1 MNKTE
6 LLHTI
11 TELSHE
17 FGTPDYVR
25 GGGGNTSC
33 KTADTLWVKPSG
45 TTLAGLQPETF
56 VVMDRAA
63 LDKLF
68 TLAIPTEASARE
80 AQVKDVMAAAVKP
93 GQTSRPSVEAPLHH
107 VLHGTFVVHVHPALV
122 NGLTCS
128 QQGAQACAAMF
139 PDALWIP
146 YIDPGYTLCMDVR
159 RRVLDYT
166 AKNGQPPSLLI
177 LENHGIF
184 VTADTA
190 EGIRDIYRRVM
201 VALRSK
207 YAAAGVAT
215 SLPVAPPAL
224 PAVVEP
230 VKAQL
235 RDALSSHAT
244 GIAYSGEYAVVNG
257 ALSPDHIVYSKSYP
271 YIGDPQRP
279 LIEAFRQKHG
289 YAPMIVVT
297 PVGVFGVGA
306 SQKKAELALEL
317 SQDAALVAQL
327 TAAFGGVQFMTDRA
341 REFIEH
347 WEVESYRAQQMA

>member
-1 MNKTE
+1 MNKTD
-6 LLHTI
+6 LLRTI

-17 FGTPDYVR
+17 FGTPGYVR

-33 KTADTLWVKPSG
+33 KTEDTLCVKPSG

-56 VVMDRAA
+56 VAMDRTA
-63 LDKLF
+63 LAKLF
-68 TLAIPTEASARE
+68 SLAIPAEASARE
-80 AQVKDVMAAAVKP
+80 AQVKDVMAAAVKA
-93 GQTSRPSVEAPLHH
+93 GQNARPSVEAPLHH

-128 QQGAQACAAMF
+128 RQGAQACAELF

-159 RRVLDYT
+159 RRVLEHT
-166 AKNGQPPSLLI
+166 AAHGQPPALLI

-190 EGIRDIYRRVM
+190 DGIRDIYRRVM
-201 VALRSK
+201 VALRNK

-215 SLPVAPPAL
+215 ELPVAPAAL
-224 PAVVEP
+224 PDAVEP
-230 VKAQL
+230 LKSQL

-244 GIAYSGEYAVVNG
+244 GIAYSGQFAVAPG
-257 ALSPDHIVYSKSYP
+257 PISPDHIVYHKSYP
-271 YIGDPQRP
+271 FTGEPNRAT
-279 LIEAFRQKHG
+279 LEAFRQRHG
-289 YAPMIVVT
+289 YEPMIINSRL
-297 PVGVFGVGA
+297 GVFGVGP

-317 SQDAALVAQL
+317 AQDGALVAQL

-347 WEVESYRAQQMA
+347 WEVESYRAKQMA

>member
-1 MNKTE
+1 MNKTD
-6 LLHTI
+6 LLRTI

-17 FGTPDYVR
+17 FGMPDYVR

-45 TTLAGLQPETF
+45 TTLARLQPETF
-56 VVMDRAA
+56 VEMDRPA
-63 LDKLF
+63 LERLF
-68 TLAIPTEASARE
+68 ALAVPAEPAARE
-80 AQVKDVMAAAVKP
+80 AQVKDAMAAAVKA
-93 GQTSRPSVEAPLHH
+93 GQSARASVEAPLHH

-122 NGLTCS
+122 NGLTCA
-128 QQGAQACAAMF
+128 QHGAQACAEMF

-166 AKNGQPPSLLI
+166 TAHNRPPSLLL

-190 EGIRDIYRRVM
+190 EGIRAIYRRVM
-201 VALRSK
+201 VALRGK

-215 SLPVAPPAL
+215 TLPVAPPAL
-224 PAVVEP
+224 PDVVEP
-230 VKAQL
+230 VMAQL
-235 RDALSSHAT
+235 RDALSSHAA
-244 GIAYSGEYAVVNG
+244 GIAYSGKFTVSPG
-257 ALSPDHIVYSKSYP
+257 PLSPDHIVYAKSYP
-271 YIGDPQRP
+271 FTGE
-279 LIEAFRQKHG
+279 LSLANAEAFRQRHG
-289 YAPMIVVT
+289 YAPMVVSSS
-297 PVGVFGVGA
+297 VGVFGVGP

-317 SQDAALVAQL
+317 ALDEALVWQL
-327 TAAFGGVQFMTDRA
+327 TAAFGGVKYMTDRA